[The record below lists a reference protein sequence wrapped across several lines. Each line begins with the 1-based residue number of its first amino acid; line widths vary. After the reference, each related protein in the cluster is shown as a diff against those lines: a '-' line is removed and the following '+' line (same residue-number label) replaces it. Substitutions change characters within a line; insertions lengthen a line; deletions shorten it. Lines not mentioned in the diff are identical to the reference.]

1 MQLLANC
8 KTKIIL
14 LLQKER
20 FLFHFKIPHF
30 LLYFFRSCVE
40 LGYWNDEFVQY
51 FVGSQRRRRSPLINR
66 GYWSRVSAVRT
77 VVEQFLSHEPTDQK
91 TKSSSSSAS
100 LSSSQINRQII
111 TLGAGFDT
119 LFFQL
124 KVTIGL
130 FNCCLIIHAF
140 LFLTITMVFILL
152 IHLV

>member
-8 KTKIIL
+8 KK
-14 LLQKER
+14 KKKS
-20 FLFHFKIPHF
+20 FYSKKKPFFHFENTHF

-77 VVEQFLSHEPTDQK
+77 VVEQFLSHEPTDQQ
-91 TKSSSSSAS
+91 TKSSSSSSAS
-100 LSSSQINRQII
+100 SSSQINRQII

-124 KVTIGL
+124 KVTIDAL
-130 FNCCLIIHAF
+130 QTL
-140 LFLTITMVFILL
+140 
-152 IHLV
+152 